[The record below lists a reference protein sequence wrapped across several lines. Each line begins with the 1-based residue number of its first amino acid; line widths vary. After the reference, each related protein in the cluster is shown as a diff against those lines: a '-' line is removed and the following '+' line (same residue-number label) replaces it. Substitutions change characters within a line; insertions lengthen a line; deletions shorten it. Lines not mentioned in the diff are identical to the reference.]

1 MSPEPLYSESAA
13 GVPDER
19 DKLRWEIEK
28 LRAETESLRRPA
40 YLSPATLIALATAAV
55 GLVGAGFQYQL
66 NQVRAERADLAAAQN
81 NFRAETAQDELERLE
96 KTKAEL
102 ASEIDAMQAE
112 NKKVSEQLASV
123 RSQLTNAEAGIQ
135 AAAANAA
142 SPEAKQA
149 LTQAQNTV
157 AALKT
162 ETGAS
167 EKVQVERAERLEAIR
182 ARVVMPPARPSGLR
196 IVQ

>member
-1 MSPEPLYSESAA
+1 M
-13 GVPDER
+13 
-19 DKLRWEIEK
+19 
-28 LRAETESLRRPA
+28 
-40 YLSPATLIALATAAV
+40 
-55 GLVGAGFQYQL
+55 
-66 NQVRAERADLAAAQN
+66 
-81 NFRAETAQDELERLE
+81 ERLE